1 MRRIAVTLDLDWAGE
16 AAIETLLDALDDRGV
31 TPTVFVTHRSARVES
46 ALAQLEVG
54 LHPFFGEGSSH
65 GASVDEVVRHVLDLP
80 HNLPAFRCHRFEVS
94 NTSREA
100 LVAAG
105 MQISS
110 NVCADLEVLPP
121 FRERCG
127 LVEVPIYLEDGGFL
141 ARGHS
146 LEHCPE
152 PDGDVVL
159 LVHPMHFAINT
170 PHFGYMRDIKGT
182 VSRESWQSLGRA
194 DLDSLRWRGRGV
206 RDLLLDL
213 IDGADAFTTLG
224 AVAQARMRRA

>member
-1 MRRIAVTLDLDWAGE
+1 MRRVAVTVDLDWACE
-16 AAIETLLDALDDRGV
+16 AAIEALLDALDERRIS
-31 TPTVFVTHRSARVES
+31 PTVFVTHRSARVE
-46 ALAQLEVG
+46 AAFEEIEVG

-80 HNLPAFRCHRFEVS
+80 HNLPAFRCHRFAVS

-105 MQISS
+105 MRISS
-110 NVCADLEVLPP
+110 NVCTDLEEVRP

-127 LVEVPIYLEDGGFL
+127 LVEVPIFFEDGGYL

-146 LEHCPE
+146 LDRA
-152 PDGDVVL
+152 PDHGGDVVV

-170 PHFGYMRDIKGT
+170 PNFDYMRDIKRSVT
-182 VSRESWQSLGRA
+182 REAWRGLTGD
-194 DLDSLRWRGRGV
+194 DLRRLRWQGRGV
-206 RDLLLDL
+206 RDLVLDLLDRAA
-213 IDGADAFTTLG
+213 GFTTLG
-224 AVAQARMRRA
+224 ELAHARMSRA